1 MSVCSDTRL
10 PPPRAPPRSV
20 SDLERS
26 GLVSQAEKGRL
37 KDLIISGDEALRSAL
52 EK

>member
-1 MSVCSDTRL
+1 MDKSRTSTSLSGRL
-10 PPPRAPPRSV
+10 RSV

-26 GLVSQAEKGRL
+26 GFVTSSEKGRL
-37 KDLIISGDEALRSAL
+37 KDLIIAGDDALRSAL